1 MNYVNVRKD
10 FCGVFKVSLMFWR
23 SLIFAN
29 VLKEFNFINCLRKI
43 LMIHFI
49 TYQAKQE
56 NGSKRNQAVVVY
68 RPEPPAGS
76 CPHPPSSERKWGRS
90 LQASEA
96 ISFWPEWFYAV
107 YTIATSYIVTVTL
120 KGDFTSLAS

>member
-1 MNYVNVRKD
+1 MHIDVHIFGGNATSSLVSSIY
-10 FCGVFKVSLMFWR
+10 CVFR
-23 SLIFAN
+23 SLLAVFILIGFAYGGLTGEQKSYDFAKCN

-68 RPEPPAGS
+68 RPEPPAS
-76 CPHPPSSERKWGRS
+76 ICPHPPSASGKETCRS
-90 LQASEA
+90 A
-96 ISFWPEWFYAV
+96 
-107 YTIATSYIVTVTL
+107 
-120 KGDFTSLAS
+120 